1 MNEIF
6 EPTIIALSTPQGVGA
21 IALIRLS
28 GAKAIEVVNDVFKGK
43 NLNEQKSHSLHFGKI
58 MQGDEVLDEVVVG
71 IYCAPNSY
79 TSENIAE
86 ISCHASPFIINA
98 IINLLLSRGVV
109 LAKPGEFTMRAF
121 LNGKLDLSQAEAV
134 ADLIASKSA
143 SAHKIAMNQMRGGFS
158 NELAVLRKQLIDFAA
173 LIELELDFSEE
184 DVEFADRSQLTLL
197 IDTISLKIKTLL
209 QTFETGNAIK
219 NGIPIVIA
227 GKPNVGK
234 STLLNTLLNEERAI
248 VSAIAGT
255 TRDTVEDEL
264 ILNGITFRFID
275 TAGLRQTTD
284 EIEAIGVA
292 RSLEKIKQAAIV
304 LLICTP
310 EQTREEIIAQQK
322 ELADYEVKSILIIN
336 KADLLNTDNKQNY
349 ATLEPVFI
357 SAKNK
362 TGIEELKNKLLQQIN
377 LASLNDNEVIV
388 SNLRHAEALRE
399 TEKALKATKTGLA
412 SKISGDFVATD
423 IRRALYHLGEI
434 TGSIANEDLLDSIFF
449 NFCIGK

>member
-6 EPTIIALSTPQGVGA
+6 APTIIALSTPQGVGA

-28 GAKAIEVVNDVFKGK
+28 GAKAIEEVNDVFKGK

-71 IYCAPNSY
+71 VYRAPNSY

-304 LLICTP
+304 LLISTP
-310 EQTREEIIAQQK
+310 EQTLEEIIAQQK
-322 ELADYEVKSILIIN
+322 ELADYEVKNILIIN
-336 KADLLNTDNKQNY
+336 KADLLNTENKQNY

-399 TEKALKATKTGLA
+399 TEKALAATKTGLA

>member
-6 EPTIIALSTPQGVGA
+6 APTIIALSTPQGVGA

-28 GAKAIEVVNDVFKGK
+28 GAKAIEEVNDVFKGK
-43 NLNEQKSHSLHFGKI
+43 NLNEHKSHSLHFGKI

-71 IYCAPNSY
+71 IYRAPNSY

-86 ISCHASPFIINA
+86 ISCHASPFIINS

-184 DVEFADRSQLTLL
+184 DVEFADRSQLTFL

-264 ILNGITFRFID
+264 ILNGISFRFID

-310 EQTREEIIAQQK
+310 EQAREEIIAQQK
-322 ELADYEVKSILIIN
+322 ELADYEVKNILIIN
-336 KADLLNTDNKQNY
+336 KADLLNIEKKQNY

-362 TGIEELKNKLLQQIN
+362 IGIEELKNKLLQQIN
-377 LASLNDNEVIV
+377 LTSLNDNEVIV

-399 TEKALKATKTGLA
+399 TEKALSATKTGLA